1 VSGPDLA
8 ALLEFAAEL
17 AERAGRLA
25 LRSYRTELE
34 VERKADD
41 SPVTAADREIERLLR
56 AEVERRFPGDGIIG
70 EEYGMTR
77 AAARRVWMFDPID
90 GTRTFVRGV
99 PFFGTMI
106 ALVEAGEPLLGVIHL
121 PALGET
127 VCAARGEGCLSNGAK
142 AQVSPVGDLD
152 RALIVTTDAERME
165 CAPRAGGWERIRR
178 GAGLCRTWGDCY
190 GYALVATGRAEAMID
205 PALNVWDAAAIFPIV
220 EEAGGIVTDLEG
232 LRRYDGGHLIATNAA
247 LSEALRALL
256 RGADPPG

>member
-1 VSGPDLA
+1 MSGPGLA
-8 ALLEFAAEL
+8 SLLEFAVEL

-25 LRSYRTELE
+25 LRYYRTEVE

-127 VCAARGEGCLSNGAK
+127 VCAARGEGCHSNGAR
-142 AQVSPVGDLD
+142 ARVSAVRDLD
-152 RALIVTTDAERME
+152 RALVVTTDSEMLSRGPWA
-165 CAPRAGGWERIRR
+165 AGWDRVRR
-178 GAGLCRTWGDCY
+178 HAGLCRTWGDCY

-205 PALNVWDAAAIFPIV
+205 SALNVWDAAAIFPII
-220 EEAGGIVTDLEG
+220 EEAGGVVTDLEG
-232 LRRYDGGHLIATNAA
+232 LRRHDGGHLIATNAA
-247 LSEALRALL
+247 LSKTL
-256 RGADPPG
+256 RGFLRGGNPPA